1 MGHSMGQCV
10 GPAMGRYGSIYGSQH
25 RAQRGDRAVP
35 GGRWV
40 HLWVTLWGAMGGSLY
55 GSLYG
60 ALWVNLWVAM
70 GPSIGHNEVIGLCR
84 VGGDAAGPGREHWAE
99 MLANPRT
106 PIEQWHP
113 LVEEKALALPKA
125 PAREKASGE
134 KTTEPY
140 WEHWFVLGALGGALG
155 WTG

>member
-1 MGHSMGQCV
+1 MGQCV
-10 GPAMGRYGSIYGSQH
+10 GHNEVIGLCRVGGGSIYGSLW
-25 RAQRGDRAVP
+25 VP
-35 GGRWV
+35 LWV
-40 HLWVTLWGAMGGSLY
+40 PLWVNVWVNVWVDLWVTLWGAMGHS
-55 GSLYG
+55 
-60 ALWVNLWVAM
+60 M
-70 GPSIGHNEVIGLCR
+70 GLSIGHNEVIGLCR

-140 WEHWFVLGALGGALG
+140 WEHWFVLGALGGG
-155 WTG
+155 TGMDWE